1 MPTSEIP
8 PRDPDIVEWERNYD
22 RAEQMIE
29 RNGGGEFKKF
39 MRQHMRNISI
49 ELGNAPPDEETA
61 SCDSEE
67 FRRQLKR
74 RKYKHEA
81 LIVDVGRDG
90 VLDKKGRD
98 GVLDKKRR
106 KGIKKANEKA
116 LAMQA
121 DHDSGD
127 GFD

>member
-90 VLDKKGRD
+90 VLDKK
-98 GVLDKKRR
+98 RR